1 MLLRAGLLGNNLPG
15 SFLNTLGSALLI
27 VSACGGAF
35 AAGVPLAIMP
45 APLVAASGLV
55 LWYESGQLW
64 EYAVFVA
71 GVALASLWFVMHHF
85 WFLEVSL

>member
-1 MLLRAGLLGNNLPG
+1 MLFAGLLGSNMAG
-15 SFLNTLGSALLI
+15 SFLNTLSSALLI

-35 AAGVPLAIMP
+35 AAGVPFAIMP

-64 EYAVFVA
+64 EYGVFVA
-71 GVALASLWFVMHHF
+71 GVLLAALWFVIHHF
-85 WFLEVSL
+85 WFLEVSH